1 MDWIAIYPALK
12 SLWVVWFF
20 LVFAGIVAWALWP
33 SRRSRFEK
41 HATIPLRN
49 TDDR

>member
-1 MDWIAIYPALK
+1 MDWASIYPMLK

-33 SRRSRFEK
+33 SRRKRLEK
-41 HATIPLRN
+41 HGEIPLRK
-49 TDDR
+49 DDT